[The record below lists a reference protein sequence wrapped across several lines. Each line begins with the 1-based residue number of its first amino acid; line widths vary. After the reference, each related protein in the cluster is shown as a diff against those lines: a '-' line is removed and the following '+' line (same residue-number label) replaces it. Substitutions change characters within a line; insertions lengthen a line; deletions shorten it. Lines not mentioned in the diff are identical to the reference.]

1 MNLQKR
7 IFRVNM
13 TMLVLSLIAM
23 LGVSIYVVNSIYRN
37 QGTWQSTSQKT
48 AASQQSIENF
58 TGTDFASL
66 ADALSVNGAQLY
78 VESNGEI
85 LFSNLTDDFGATSNI
100 TASNI
105 SYNIDDF
112 EILDDDEE
120 DSDSEQ
126 NKLFIDA
133 AN

>member
-48 AASQQSIENF
+48 AASQASLENF
-58 TGTDFASL
+58 SGTDFSSL
-66 ADALSVNGAQLY
+66 ADELAKSGVQLY
-78 VESNGEI
+78 AESNGEVV
-85 LFSNLTDDFGATSNI
+85 FSNFKD
-100 TASNI
+100 
-105 SYNIDDF
+105 
-112 EILDDDEE
+112 
-120 DSDSEQ
+120 DSENLTTISISATTHTSYVDGGVVISRKVATDGQ
-126 NKLFIDA
+126 M
-133 AN
+133 

>member
-37 QGTWQSTSQKT
+37 QGTRQSTSQ
-48 AASQQSIENF
+48 
-58 TGTDFASL
+58 
-66 ADALSVNGAQLY
+66 
-78 VESNGEI
+78 
-85 LFSNLTDDFGATSNI
+85 
-100 TASNI
+100 
-105 SYNIDDF
+105 
-112 EILDDDEE
+112 
-120 DSDSEQ
+120 
-126 NKLFIDA
+126 

>member
-48 AASQQSIENF
+48 AASQQSIESF
-58 TGTDFASL
+58 EGTDFTNL

-78 VESNGEI
+78 VESDI
-85 LFSNLTDDFGATSNI
+85 LPL
-100 TASNI
+100 
-105 SYNIDDF
+105 
-112 EILDDDEE
+112 
-120 DSDSEQ
+120 
-126 NKLFIDA
+126 
-133 AN
+133 